1 MESFLRMEKATLVP
15 TIAHLE
21 DGFRGTLEHGI
32 AEDLKSKKAK
42 FEYETI
48 RIKWS
53 YLTHRTYKPDFI
65 LSNGIIIEAK
75 GFFQPKERTRA
86 LAIKRQHPSLD
97 IRFVFGNSN
106 NKLYTGSK
114 TTYAQWCEEN
124 GFKYSDKTIPDEW
137 LKERGKNNHAPVI
150 ECETTWR

>member
-1 MESFLRMEKATLVP
+1 MEKNTLVP

-32 AEDLKSKKAK
+32 AEDLKSKKVK
-42 FEYETI
+42 FEYETV

-53 YLTHRTYKPDFI
+53 HLTQRTYKPDFI

-75 GFFQPKERTRA
+75 GFFQARERTRA
-86 LAIKRQHPSLD
+86 LAIKEQHPSPD
-97 IRFVFGNSN
+97 IRLVFGNSK

-114 TTYAQWCEEN
+114 TTYAEWCNNN
-124 GFKYSDKTIPDEW
+124 GFKYSDITIPEEW
-137 LKERGKNNHAPVI
+137 IKEKGKNKHPSIINI
-150 ECETTWR
+150 I

>member
-1 MESFLRMEKATLVP
+1 VP

-21 DGFRGTLEHGI
+21 DGFRGTLEHRI
-32 AEDLKSKKAK
+32 AKDLKSKKAK
-42 FEYETI
+42 FDYETI

-75 GFFQPKERTRA
+75 GFFQGRERTRA
-86 LAIKRQHPSLD
+86 LAIRKQHPSLD

-114 TTYAQWCEEN
+114 TTYAEWCEEN
-124 GFKYSDKTIPDEW
+124 GFKYSDKTIPEEW
-137 LKERGKNNHAPVI
+137 LKEKGTNKHPKIIKI
-150 ECETTWR
+150 EKKENL

>member
-1 MESFLRMEKATLVP
+1 MEKNTLVP

-32 AEDLKSKKAK
+32 AEDLKSKKVK
-42 FEYETI
+42 FEYETV

-53 YLTHRTYKPDFI
+53 HLTQRTYKPDFI

-75 GFFQPKERTRA
+75 GFFQARERTRA
-86 LAIKRQHPSLD
+86 LAIKEQHPSHD

-106 NKLYTGSK
+106 NKLYTGTK
-114 TTYAQWCEEN
+114 TTYAEWCNRN
-124 GFKYSDKTIPDEW
+124 GFKYSDTTIPEEW
-137 LKERGKNNHAPVI
+137 IKEKGKNTHPSIINIA
-150 ECETTWR
+150 

>member
-1 MESFLRMEKATLVP
+1 MEKNTLVP

-32 AEDLKSKKAK
+32 AEDLKSKKVK
-42 FEYETI
+42 FEYETV

-53 YLTHRTYKPDFI
+53 HLTQRTYKPDFI

-75 GFFQPKERTRA
+75 GFFQARERTRA
-86 LAIKRQHPSLD
+86 LAIKEQHPSLD
-97 IRFVFGNSN
+97 IRFVFGNSK

-114 TTYAQWCEEN
+114 TTYAEWCDRN
-124 GFKYSDKTIPDEW
+124 GFKYSDTTIPEEW
-137 LKERGKNNHAPVI
+137 IKEKGKNKHPSIINI
-150 ECETTWR
+150 T

>member
-1 MESFLRMEKATLVP
+1 MEKNTLVP

-32 AEDLKSKKAK
+32 AEDLKSKKVK
-42 FEYETI
+42 FEYETV

-53 YLTHRTYKPDFI
+53 HLTQRTYKPDFI

-75 GFFQPKERTRA
+75 GFFQARERTRA
-86 LAIKRQHPSLD
+86 LAIKEQHPSLD
-97 IRFVFGNSN
+97 IRFVFGNSK

-114 TTYAQWCEEN
+114 TCLLYT
-124 GFKYSDKTIPDEW
+124 SPSPRDS
-137 LKERGKNNHAPVI
+137 
-150 ECETTWR
+150 